1 MKEDRGR
8 GLGEK
13 ERGDGERGRWET
25 GRWERGRLGDWGGL
39 IVILS
44 WNEVQAK
51 DPADDACQQDQVFPQ
66 ALLRGQDARM
76 DPSLTLRMTG
86 LL

>member
-1 MKEDRGR
+1 MMEDRGR
-8 GLGEK
+8 GDM
-13 ERGDGERGRWET
+13 GDGERGRWET
-25 GRWERGRLGDWGGL
+25 GGLGDWGGL

-44 WNEVQAK
+44 RNGVQAK

-66 ALLRGQDARM
+66 ALLRGQDARK

-86 LL
+86 LI